1 MTSSFA
7 FRVAAVAVGVAAAAG
22 LTACG
27 SSDDSSKLTVVAST
41 NVWGSI
47 AAAIAGPDA
56 EVKSII
62 DSPTDDP
69 HEYQTT
75 PTDAA
80 DIRDAALVI
89 VNGGH
94 YDEFAEKAAEGRSKP
109 TINAFE
115 LKSDKGDENEH
126 VWYDVPTVDAVAAKI
141 AADLGAQDS
150 EHAQAY
156 TERADAFRG
165 KLREIGAVT
174 TQIATTHPK
183 SPVLQTEPLA
193 HYLLLAAGA
202 EDRTPHGFEEAVEQG
217 TDPAPADVAAVRDL
231 LTAKQVRALIY
242 NVQTEDKTTKDV
254 AESARAAGVPVV
266 EVTETLPEGTDYI
279 GWQTGNA
286 QALAKALG

>member
-1 MTSSFA
+1 M
-7 FRVAAVAVGVAAAAG
+7 AAVAMGVAAAAG

-27 SSDDSSKLTVVAST
+27 DSGSDSGKLTVVAST

-47 AAAIAGPDA
+47 AAAIAGPDV

-115 LKSDKGDENEH
+115 LKSDKSDENEH
-126 VWYDVPTVDAVAAKI
+126 VWYDVNTVDAVAARI
-141 AADLGAQDS
+141 GAELGAADS

-165 KLREIGAVT
+165 KLKEIGAVT
-174 TQIATTHPK
+174 AKVATEHPK

-231 LTAKQVRALIY
+231 LTAKQVRALVY

-254 AESARAAGVPVV
+254 AESAKAAGVPVV